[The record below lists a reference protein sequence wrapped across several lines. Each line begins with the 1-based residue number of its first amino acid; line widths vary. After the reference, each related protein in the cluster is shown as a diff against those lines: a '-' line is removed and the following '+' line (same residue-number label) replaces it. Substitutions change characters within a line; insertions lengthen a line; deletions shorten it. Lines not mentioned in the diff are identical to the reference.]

1 VSLDSLL
8 SRWKVDAATAPD
20 IAAWRTLPA
29 RPPDLVPLPPL
40 PDPLAA
46 ALSRGGIH
54 ALYRHQSAAFES
66 ARRGENVVLATG
78 TASGKTLAYNLPVLA
93 TLLENPSTRALFL
106 FPTKALTQDQLSVIS
121 DQLSVIQELMT
132 DHCSLITGIYDG
144 DTPTSSRAKIR
155 QTANLL
161 LTNPDMLHTGILPHH
176 TNWDEFFRN
185 LKFIV
190 VDELHTYRGVFGS
203 HVANVIRRLKRVAAF
218 HGSHPQFI
226 LTSATIGNPKEL
238 AENLIEEPVTL
249 IDRDGSSRGER
260 HFLIFNPPIVD
271 ESLGLRKSAF
281 DESIRLAGDLLSNN
295 VQGVM
300 FARSR
305 RSVEILLKRL
315 TESTQVDRYTGKQVN
330 TQHTTY
336 HPVAERSGRNT
347 SSQLPIT
354 NPQLPIRGYR
364 SGYLPSQRREIE
376 RGLRDGSV
384 RLVVATNALELGI
397 DIGGLGAAILV
408 GYAGSISSTWQQA
421 GRAGRGDDPAAAVLV
436 ASPNPLDQFLAHHP
450 EYFFGQSPEHAL
462 VNPDHLLILLEHLRC
477 ALFELPFQDGEGFGN
492 LSPETVREYL
502 DVLVAN
508 REAHASAEKVFWMAD
523 AYPAANISLRSASPA
538 NVVLHT
544 EGDSGPRV
552 IGEVDLAS
560 AVWMVHP
567 RAVYLHEGQQ
577 YFAQELDLQKNI
589 AALIPVALDY
599 YTEPLRETTIQVL
612 SVTDQSSPNIPYP
625 PPVVNHQL
633 PVTNY
638 QSPITKSWGE
648 LQVTTQV
655 TGFRKRSWLTGENL
669 GEEPLDLPPSDLQT
683 TGYWLSL
690 SEETITRLRVA
701 GAWSN
706 DPNDYGP
713 DWPKIRD
720 RVRARDGFCCQVCGA
735 PENGRQHDVHHKI
748 PFRNFVRSAKSSRS
762 TPLGPDFAPQSRET
776 LHSAFQQAH
785 RLDNLVTLCPSC
797 HRKAEQNVRMRSGL
811 AGLGYVLSQLAP
823 LFLMCDPGDLGLHV
837 DAAGAVFGAP
847 SIVLY
852 DQVPAGIGF
861 SQKLFEIHEELLARA
876 LELVI
881 ECPCEDGC
889 PSCVGPAGENGIG
902 GKEETV
908 EILRE
913 VTRGV

>member
-1 VSLDSLL
+1 M
-8 SRWKVDAATAPD
+8 A
-20 IAAWRTLPA
+20 
-29 RPPDLVPLPPL
+29 VPCEIPK
-40 PDPLAA
+40 
-46 ALSRGGIH
+46 SHKI
-54 ALYRHQSAAFES
+54 QS
-66 ARRGENVVLATG
+66 VV
-78 TASGKTLAYNLPVLA
+78 
-93 TLLENPSTRALFL
+93 
-106 FPTKALTQDQLSVIS
+106 
-121 DQLSVIQELMT
+121 
-132 DHCSLITGIYDG
+132 
-144 DTPTSSRAKIR
+144 
-155 QTANLL
+155 
-161 LTNPDMLHTGILPHH
+161 
-176 TNWDEFFRN
+176 
-185 LKFIV
+185 
-190 VDELHTYRGVFGS
+190 
-203 HVANVIRRLKRVAAF
+203 
-218 HGSHPQFI
+218 
-226 LTSATIGNPKEL
+226 
-238 AENLIEEPVTL
+238 
-249 IDRDGSSRGER
+249 
-260 HFLIFNPPIVD
+260 
-271 ESLGLRKSAF
+271 
-281 DESIRLAGDLLSNN
+281 
-295 VQGVM
+295 

-305 RSVEILLKRL
+305 RSVEIILKYLQEKPPSPTRPPDTL
-315 TESTQVDRYTGKQVN
+315 PKSKGFGE
-330 TQHTTY
+330 
-336 HPVAERSGRNT
+336 GRGGAGV
-347 SSQLPIT
+347 
-354 NPQLPIRGYR
+354 RGYR

-477 ALFELPFQDGEGFGN
+477 ALFELPFQDGEGFGK
-492 LSPETVREYL
+492 LAPETVREYL

-633 PVTNY
+633 PVTNH

-861 SQKLFEIHEELLARA
+861 SQKLFEIHDELLARA

>member
-1 VSLDSLL
+1 IHSLYS
-8 SRWKVDAATAPD
+8 
-20 IAAWRTLPA
+20 
-29 RPPDLVPLPPL
+29 
-40 PDPLAA
+40 
-46 ALSRGGIH
+46 
-54 ALYRHQSAAFES
+54 HQSAAFDS

-93 TLLENPSTRALFL
+93 ALLENPQARALYL
-106 FPTKALTQDQLSVIS
+106 FPTKALTQDQLAN
-121 DQLSVIQELMT
+121 LANLELET
-132 DHCSLITGIYDG
+132 WNLKPFIYDG
-144 DTPTSSRAKIR
+144 DTSQSHRAQIR
-155 QTANLL
+155 KTANIL

-185 LKFIV
+185 LKFV
-190 VDELHTYRGVFGS
+190 VIDELHTYRGVFGS
-203 HVANVIRRLKRVAAF
+203 HVANVIRRLKRVADF

-238 AENLIEEPVTL
+238 AERLIEEPVTL

-271 ESLGLRKSAF
+271 ESIGLRKSSF
-281 DESIRLAGDLLSNN
+281 DESVRLAGDLLDHNI
-295 VQGVM
+295 QGVI
-300 FARSR
+300 FARAR

-315 TESTQVDRYTGKQVN
+315 TEGTQVDKYTGKQVDTYTRTQVN
-330 TQHTTY
+330 TEHGT
-336 HPVAERSGRNT
+336 RNT
-347 SSQLPIT
+347 HPLSHNSHPLS
-354 NPQLPIRGYR
+354 PIRGYR

-376 RGLRDGSV
+376 KGLRDGSV

-421 GRAGRGDDPAAAVLV
+421 GRAGRGDDPAVAVLV

-450 EYFFGQSPEHAL
+450 EYFFGQSPEQAL
-462 VNPDHLLILLEHLRC
+462 INPNHLLILLEHLRC
-477 ALFELPFQDGEGFGN
+477 ALFELPFKEGEGFGS
-492 LSPETVREYL
+492 LSAGTIRDYL

-508 REAHASAEKVFWMAD
+508 NEAHASADKVFWLAD

-538 NVVLHT
+538 RVVLHT
-544 EGDSGPRV
+544 EDESGPRT
-552 IGEVDLAS
+552 IGEVDLGS

-577 YFAQELDLQKNI
+577 YFVQDLDLERNT
-589 AALIPVALDY
+589 AALIAVGLDY

-612 SVTDQSSPNIPYP
+612 SVSDRRPTTEDGFSVPRLPSP
-625 PPVVNHQL
+625 V
-633 PVTNY
+633 
-638 QSPITKSWGE
+638 TKSWGE

-655 TGFRKRSWLTGENL
+655 TGFRKRSWLGNENL

-690 SEETITRLRVA
+690 SEATVTRLRET
-701 GAWSN
+701 GNWSS

-720 RVRARDGFCCQVCGA
+720 RVRARDGFRCQMCGT

-748 PFRNFVRSAKSSRS
+748 PFRNFRASDGSPDPSA
-762 TPLGPDFAPQSRET
+762 AN
-776 LHSAFQQAH
+776 
-785 RLDNLVTLCPSC
+785 RLDNLVTLCHSC

-823 LFLMCDPGDLGLHV
+823 LFLMCDPGDLGLHT
-837 DAAGAVFGAP
+837 DAAGSIFGAP
-847 SIVLY
+847 SIALY

-861 SQKLFEIHEELLARA
+861 SQKLFELHDELLARA
-876 LELVI
+876 LELVS

-889 PSCVGPAGENGIG
+889 PSCVGPAGENGVG
-902 GKEETV
+902 GKEETI
-908 EILRE
+908 EILKQL
-913 VTRGV
+913 V